1 MSATTAELANIP
13 TAVADAFAGAARR
26 DLVTP
31 TMPHG
36 APTNLP
42 HDFNGGHSAS
52 YAPMSAPV
60 NHAFGHGPNQQ
71 EVRREQASTQ
81 PQEDNA
87 VAVPVPDTTSA
98 GDKSKMQQMMLFFPD
113 PNSKLTPAQQQEWSH
128 NFQHSMSLM
137 TPEERND
144 WMQKV
149 QRTMGQP
156 SQSPNAATHDN
167 HQAVEANQRSE
178 NQMGILRTRM
188 AATIAQPARTCAVA
202 AAVRAAAVAAALA
215 AVVAVIAATAATAAV
230 AALAAAAK

>member
-178 NQMGILRTRM
+178 NQMGI
-188 AATIAQPARTCAVA
+188 
-202 AAVRAAAVAAALA
+202 
-215 AVVAVIAATAATAAV
+215 
-230 AALAAAAK
+230 